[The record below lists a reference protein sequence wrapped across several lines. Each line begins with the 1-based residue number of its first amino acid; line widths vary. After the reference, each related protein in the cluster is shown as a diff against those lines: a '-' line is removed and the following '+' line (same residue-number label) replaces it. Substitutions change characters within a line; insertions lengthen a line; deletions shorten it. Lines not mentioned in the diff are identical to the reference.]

1 MAASTGSMGKVG
13 SSLSGVRNT
22 KANPAYVVGS
32 AIVTRTI
39 ITGMPSSGTSG
50 PVRPSTGQLYPRG
63 V

>member
-1 MAASTGSMGKVG
+1 MATTTGSMGKVG
-13 SSLSGVRNT
+13 SSLSGIRVT
-22 KANPAYVVGS
+22 KANPTYIVES

-39 ITGMPSSGTSG
+39 ITGMPSGGTSG